1 MKVWKF
7 GGGALIIWFPI
18 VGVGSIDLSEFGGG
32 RSSTPLPPPLP
43 LSYGPSVIKDLAAA
57 ASNDWL
63 TAGTQPPSQYLAKKH
78 FWTIKKGRQHRSK
91 CEILFD
97 TPSEA

>member
-7 GGGALIIWFPI
+7 GGGGALIIWFPI

-63 TAGTQPPSQYLAKKH
+63 TAGAQPPSQYLAEKAFLDHKKRPA
-78 FWTIKKGRQHRSK
+78 TSK
-91 CEILFD
+91 QM
-97 TPSEA
+97 